1 LITIDSVKNNME
13 KEKRKILVVDDELDM
28 RIYISTVLETSG
40 YRPIVTK
47 NGKEGVEKAIET
59 EPDLIVLDVMMP
71 GEGGVL
77 MYRTLKTDP
86 KLKKIPVVMLS
97 AVKKE
102 IFFHYLKMLNTK
114 MEDNISEPET
124 YLEKP
129 PDHEDLL
136 KAIKK
141 LLQ

>member
-1 LITIDSVKNNME
+1 ME

-28 RIYISTVLETSG
+28 RVYISTVLETSG
-40 YRPIVTK
+40 YRAIVTK
-47 NGKEGVEKAIET
+47 NGREGVEKAIET

-71 GEGGVL
+71 GECGVL

-102 IFFHYLKMLNTK
+102 IFFHYLKMLNVK
-114 MEDNISEPET
+114 IENNISEPEA

-136 KAIKK
+136 KVIKK
-141 LLQ
+141 LLK

>member
-1 LITIDSVKNNME
+1 ME
-13 KEKRKILVVDDELDM
+13 KEKYKILVVDDELDM
-28 RIYISTVLETSG
+28 RVYISTVLETSG
-40 YRPIVTK
+40 YRAVVTK
-47 NGKEGVEKAIET
+47 NGGEGVEKAIKIN
-59 EPDLIVLDVMMP
+59 PDLIVLDVMMP

-102 IFFHYLKMLNTK
+102 IFFHYLKMLNVK
-114 MEDNISEPET
+114 MENNISEPEA

-129 PDHEDLL
+129 PDHEELL
-136 KAIKK
+136 KVIKI
-141 LLQ
+141 LLK

>member
-1 LITIDSVKNNME
+1 ME

-28 RIYISTVLETSG
+28 RVYISTVLETSG
-40 YRPIVTK
+40 YRAIVTK
-47 NGKEGVEKAIET
+47 NGREGVEKVIET
-59 EPDLIVLDVMMP
+59 KPDLIVLDVMMP

-102 IFFHYLKMLNTK
+102 IFFHYLKMLNVK
-114 MEDNISEPET
+114 MENNITEPEA

-136 KAIKK
+136 KVIKK
-141 LLQ
+141 LLK

>member
-1 LITIDSVKNNME
+1 ME
-13 KEKRKILVVDDELDM
+13 KEKRTILVVDDELDM
-28 RIYISTVLETSG
+28 RVYISTVLETSG
-40 YRPIVTK
+40 YRVIVTK
-47 NGKEGVEKAIET
+47 NGREGVEKTLEIK
-59 EPDLIVLDVMMP
+59 PDLIVLDVMMP

-86 KLKKIPVVMLS
+86 KMQEIPVVMLS

-102 IFFHYLKMLNTK
+102 IFFHYLKMLNVK
-114 MEDNISEPET
+114 MGSPISEPEA

-136 KAIKK
+136 KVIKK
-141 LLQ
+141 LLE

>member
-1 LITIDSVKNNME
+1 ME

-28 RIYISTVLETSG
+28 RVYISAVLETSG
-40 YRPIVTK
+40 YRAIVTK
-47 NGKEGVEKAIET
+47 NGREGVEKAIET
-59 EPDLIVLDVMMP
+59 KPDLIVLDVMMP

-77 MYRTLKTDP
+77 MYRTLKTDTN
-86 KLKKIPVVMLS
+86 LNKIPVVMLS

-102 IFFHYLKMLNTK
+102 IFFHYLKMLNAK
-114 MEDNISEPET
+114 MKNNISEPEA

-136 KAIKK
+136 KVIKK
-141 LLQ
+141 LLK

>member
-1 LITIDSVKNNME
+1 ME

-28 RIYISTVLETSG
+28 RVYISTVLETSG
-40 YRPIVTK
+40 YRAIVTK
-47 NGKEGVEKAIET
+47 NGREGVEKAMKT

-102 IFFHYLKMLNTK
+102 IFFHYLKMLNVK
-114 MEDNISEPET
+114 MENNISEPEA

-136 KAIKK
+136 KVIKK
-141 LLQ
+141 LLK

>member
-1 LITIDSVKNNME
+1 ME
-13 KEKRKILVVDDELDM
+13 KEKDKILVVDDELDM

-40 YRPIVTK
+40 YQTIVTK
-47 NGKEGVEKAIET
+47 NGKEGVEKAIEI

-71 GEGGVL
+71 GEGGVI
-77 MYRTLKTDP
+77 MYRTLKTDA
-86 KLKKIPVVMLS
+86 KLRKIPVVMLS

-102 IFFHYLKMLNTK
+102 IFFHYLKMLNVK
-114 MEDNISEPET
+114 LKNNISEPDA

-136 KAIKK
+136 KAIKNCLNK
-141 LLQ
+141 

>member
-1 LITIDSVKNNME
+1 ME

-28 RIYISTVLETSG
+28 RVYISTVLETSG
-40 YRPIVTK
+40 YRSIVTK
-47 NGKEGVEKAIET
+47 NGREGVEKAIET

-97 AVKKE
+97 AVKK
-102 IFFHYLKMLNTK
+102 
-114 MEDNISEPET
+114 
-124 YLEKP
+124 
-129 PDHEDLL
+129 
-136 KAIKK
+136 
-141 LLQ
+141 

>member
-1 LITIDSVKNNME
+1 ME
-13 KEKRKILVVDDELDM
+13 KKKHTILVVDDELDM
-28 RIYISTVLETSG
+28 RVYISTVLETSG
-40 YRPIVTK
+40 YRAIVTK
-47 NGKEGVEKAIET
+47 NGREGVEKAAEI

-77 MYRTLKTDP
+77 MYLTLKTDP

-102 IFFHYLKMLNTK
+102 IFFHYLKMLNVK
-114 MEDNISEPET
+114 LENNVSEPDA

-136 KAIKK
+136 RAIKK
-141 LLQ
+141 LLK

>member
-1 LITIDSVKNNME
+1 ME

-28 RIYISTVLETSG
+28 RVYISTVLETSG
-40 YRPIVTK
+40 YRTIVTK
-47 NGKEGVEKAIET
+47 NGREGVEKVFET

-102 IFFHYLKMLNTK
+102 IFFHYLKMLNVK
-114 MEDNISEPET
+114 IENNISEPEA

-136 KAIKK
+136 KVIKK
-141 LLQ
+141 LLK

>member
-1 LITIDSVKNNME
+1 MDK
-13 KEKRKILVVDDELDM
+13 KKHKILVVDDELDM
-28 RIYISTVLETSG
+28 RIYISTILETSG
-40 YRPIVTK
+40 YRAIVTK

-59 EPDLIVLDVMMP
+59 NPDLIVLDVMMP

-77 MYRTLKTDP
+77 MYRKLKKDP
-86 KLKKIPVVMLS
+86 KLKKIPVLMLS

-102 IFFHYLKMLNTK
+102 IFFHYLKMLNVK
-114 MEDNISEPET
+114 MENNIAEPEA

-136 KAIKK
+136 KVIKK
-141 LLQ
+141 LLK

>member
-1 LITIDSVKNNME
+1 ME

-28 RIYISTVLETSG
+28 RVYISTVLETSG
-40 YRPIVTK
+40 YRAIVTK
-47 NGKEGVEKAIET
+47 NGREGVEKTIET

-102 IFFHYLKMLNTK
+102 IFFHYLKMLNVK
-114 MEDNISEPET
+114 IENNISEPEA

-136 KAIKK
+136 KVIKK
-141 LLQ
+141 LLK

>member
-1 LITIDSVKNNME
+1 ME

-28 RIYISTVLETSG
+28 RVYISTVLETSG
-40 YRPIVTK
+40 YRSIVTK
-47 NGKEGVEKAIET
+47 NGRAGVEKAIET

-102 IFFHYLKMLNTK
+102 IFFHYLKMLNVK
-114 MEDNISEPET
+114 MENNISEPEA

-136 KAIKK
+136 KVIKM
-141 LLQ
+141 LLK

>member
-1 LITIDSVKNNME
+1 ME

-28 RIYISTVLETSG
+28 RVYISTVLETSG
-40 YRPIVTK
+40 YQAIVTK

-77 MYRTLKTDP
+77 MFRTLKTDP

-102 IFFHYLKMLNTK
+102 IFFHYLKMLNVK
-114 MEDNISEPET
+114 MENNISQPEA

-136 KAIKK
+136 KVIKK
-141 LLQ
+141 LLE

>member
-1 LITIDSVKNNME
+1 ME
-13 KEKRKILVVDDELDM
+13 KEKHKILVVDDELDM

-40 YRPIVTK
+40 YQTIVTK
-47 NGKEGVEKAIET
+47 NGKEGVEKAIEI

-71 GEGGVL
+71 GEGGVI
-77 MYRTLKTDP
+77 MYRTLKTDA
-86 KLKKIPVVMLS
+86 KLRKIPVVMLS

-102 IFFHYLKMLNTK
+102 IFFHYLKMLNVK
-114 MEDNISEPET
+114 LENNISEPDA

-136 KAIKK
+136 KAIENCLNK
-141 LLQ
+141 

>member
-1 LITIDSVKNNME
+1 ME
-13 KEKRKILVVDDELDM
+13 KKKHTILVVDDELDM
-28 RIYISTVLETSG
+28 RVYISTVLETSG
-40 YRPIVTK
+40 YRAIVTK
-47 NGKEGVEKAIET
+47 NGREGVEKAAEIK
-59 EPDLIVLDVMMP
+59 PDLIVLDVMMP

-77 MYRTLKTDP
+77 MYLTLKTDP

-102 IFFHYLKMLNTK
+102 IFFHYLKMLNVK
-114 MEDNISEPET
+114 LENNVSEPDA

-136 KAIKK
+136 RAIKK
-141 LLQ
+141 LLK

>member
-1 LITIDSVKNNME
+1 MDK
-13 KEKRKILVVDDELDM
+13 KKHKILVVDDELDM
-28 RIYISTVLETSG
+28 RIYISTILETSG
-40 YRPIVTK
+40 YRAIVTK

-59 EPDLIVLDVMMP
+59 NPDLIVLDVMMP

-77 MYRTLKTDP
+77 MYRKLKKDP
-86 KLKKIPVVMLS
+86 KLKKIPVLMLS

-102 IFFHYLKMLNTK
+102 IFFHYLKMLNVK
-114 MEDNISEPET
+114 MENNISEPEA

-136 KAIKK
+136 KVIKK
-141 LLQ
+141 LLK

>member
-1 LITIDSVKNNME
+1 ME
-13 KEKRKILVVDDELDM
+13 KKKDKILVVDDELDM

-40 YRPIVTK
+40 YQTIVTK
-47 NGKEGVEKAIET
+47 NGKEGVEKAIEI

-71 GEGGVL
+71 GEGGVI
-77 MYRTLKTDP
+77 MYRTLKTDA
-86 KLKKIPVVMLS
+86 KLRKIPVVMLS

-102 IFFHYLKMLNTK
+102 IFFHYLKMLNVK
-114 MEDNISEPET
+114 LKNNISEPDA

-136 KAIKK
+136 KAIKNCLNK
-141 LLQ
+141 

>member
-1 LITIDSVKNNME
+1 ME
-13 KEKRKILVVDDELDM
+13 KKKHKILVVDDELDM
-28 RIYISTVLETSG
+28 RIYISTILETSG
-40 YRPIVTK
+40 YRAIVTK

-59 EPDLIVLDVMMP
+59 NPDLIVLDVMMP

-77 MYRTLKTDP
+77 MYRKLKKDP
-86 KLKKIPVVMLS
+86 KLKKIPVLMLS

-102 IFFHYLKMLNTK
+102 IFFHYLKMLNVK
-114 MEDNISEPET
+114 MENNISEPEA

-136 KAIKK
+136 KVIKK
-141 LLQ
+141 LLK